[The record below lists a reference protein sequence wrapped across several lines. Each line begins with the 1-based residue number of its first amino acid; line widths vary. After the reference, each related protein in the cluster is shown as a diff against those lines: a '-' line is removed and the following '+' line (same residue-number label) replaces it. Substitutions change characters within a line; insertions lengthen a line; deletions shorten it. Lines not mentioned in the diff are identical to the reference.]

1 MTGGKYRVNKTRT
14 GAFTLIELLIVI
26 AIIGILMSLLFP
38 GIQGAIES
46 AKRAETS
53 ALLTSL
59 RNAINLYETEY
70 GFLPNVSSSD
80 MFLSSSTSGQE
91 LIQIL
96 TGGNPG
102 SPPKN
107 PRLIRF
113 IEIAPKFYVNKNTN
127 TNSIIDSWGNAIRI
141 GISKNYSTV
150 NMGSGFSPSV
160 LNTTV
165 ALASGGKTNTFND
178 TLAIKTW

>member
-1 MTGGKYRVNKTRT
+1 MDSKYRVNNTNR
-14 GAFTLIELLIVI
+14 GAFSLIEILIVI

-38 GIQGAIES
+38 GIQGALES
-46 AKRAETS
+46 AKKAETAS
-53 ALLTSL
+53 LLTSL
-59 RNAINLYETEY
+59 RNAINMYETEY
-70 GFLPNVSSSD
+70 GFLPNVSTAD
-80 MFLSSSTSGQE
+80 MFLSNTTSGQE

-102 SPPKN
+102 TPPKN

-113 IEIAPKFYVNKNTN
+113 IEIAPKFYVNKDTT
-127 TNSIIDSWGNAIRI
+127 TNSIIDSWGNPIRI

-150 NMGSGFSPSV
+150 DMGSGFTPNV

-165 ALASGGKTNTFND
+165 ALASGGKTNTFSN
-178 TLAIKTW
+178 TAAIKTW

>member
-1 MTGGKYRVNKTRT
+1 MNSKYKVNKFQKN
-14 GAFTLIELLIVI
+14 AFTLIELLIVI

-38 GIQGAIES
+38 GIQGAIEA
-46 AKRAETS
+46 AKKAETAS
-53 ALLTSL
+53 LLTSL
-59 RNAINLYETEY
+59 RNAINQYETEY
-70 GFLPNVSSSD
+70 GFLPNVSTND
-80 MFLSSSTSGQE
+80 MFLSNSTSGQE

-107 PRLIRF
+107 PRQIRF
-113 IEIAPKFYVNKNTN
+113 IEIAPKFYVNKDPTS
-127 TNSIIDSWGNAIRI
+127 NSIIDSWGNPIRI

-150 NMGSGFSPSV
+150 NMGTGFSPAV

-165 ALASGGKTNTFND
+165 ALASGGKTNTFSE
-178 TLAIKTW
+178 TAAIKTW